1 MDKENLI
8 IETEN
13 KKSENLEFYKKSYE
27 EQKYRLTREHELV
40 AHSLYELTLQFMALK
55 NELQKRSNSGNAA
68 PIGEHVKA

>member
-1 MDKENLI
+1 MQIDKENLI

-55 NELQKRSNSGNAA
+55 NELQKRSNAGNAPPA
-68 PIGEHVKA
+68 EK